1 MLMHVGQSG
10 LESSQVSLV
19 HALTQFILN
28 LGITDINQDK
38 KKKKKGE
45 IEHNHKLISCPITNW
60 VRMEQDE

>member
-38 KKKKKGE
+38 KKKGGDRTQSQ
-45 IEHNHKLISCPITNW
+45 IDIMSNHKLG
-60 VRMEQDE
+60 